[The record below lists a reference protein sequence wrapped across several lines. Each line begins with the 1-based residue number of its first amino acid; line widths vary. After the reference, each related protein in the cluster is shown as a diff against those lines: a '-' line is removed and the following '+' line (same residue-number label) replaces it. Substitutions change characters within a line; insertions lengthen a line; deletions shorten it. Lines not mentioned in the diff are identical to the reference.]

1 MNFIEFK
8 SYKKTKSR
16 NNIFLPILLLI
27 IVILIIFTLFKTN
40 YFKRENIAES
50 ENSTLIRFKV
60 FPWNKYYSTLSNYLT
75 EKGWEIPS
83 LPEEL
88 KDKVLPNIVEND
100 TVNNANEH
108 KSYYSAYFVASL
120 TSSPGSLGI
129 YGETN
134 GLEIYLNEN
143 KLSKNKSG
151 VFSGGAGSN
160 FTVLFKGSEFER
172 KVSVNSP
179 SFANNFVLE
188 RLSLT
193 VDPINMVATISG
205 KVNLNLP
212 GEIKGTLFN
221 ASNGCASST
230 VLKNGAFTA
239 SVPLNFGANNLTAS
253 GSWLTIKLDFPVIVV
268 NIS

>member
-1 MNFIEFK
+1 MNFRVK
-8 SYKKTKSR
+8 LYKYHK
-16 NNIFLPILLLI
+16 NIFLPFILVLLLI
-27 IVILIIFTLFKTN
+27 FIYFFSMDFFKS
-40 YFKRENIAES
+40 ENVAES
-50 ENSTLIRFKV
+50 ETPILVRFKV
-60 FPWNKYYSTLSNYLT
+60 FPWSKYYATLSNFLI
-75 EKGWEIPS
+75 EKGEKIPP

-88 KDKVLPNIVEND
+88 KDKDLSNIVESMP
-100 TVNNANEH
+100 TKKNEE
-108 KSYYSAYFVASL
+108 YEPVYSAYFVASL

-129 YGETN
+129 YGETK
-134 GLEIYLNEN
+134 GLEIYLDGN
-143 KLSKNKSG
+143 KLSKNTSG
-151 VFSGGAGSN
+151 VFSSGAGSS
-160 FTVLFKGSEFER
+160 FSILFKGSGFER
-172 KVSVNSP
+172 RVTVTSP

-253 GSWLTIKLDFPVIVV
+253 GCWLTIKLDLPVIVV

>member
-1 MNFIEFK
+1 MHFRKKNLSKNNSKSNILTFIF
-8 SYKKTKSR
+8 
-16 NNIFLPILLLI
+16 IILL
-27 IVILIIFTLFKTN
+27 ILILLTLFRAN
-40 YFKRENIAES
+40 YFKHENVAES

-60 FPWNKYYSTLSNYLT
+60 FPWNKYYGTLSNFFI
-75 EKGWEIPS
+75 EKGAKVPT

-88 KDKVLPNIVEND
+88 KDEELSKVVDIEP
-100 TVNNANEH
+100 VNNKREY
-108 KSYYSAYFVASL
+108 KPSYSAYFVASL

-129 YGETN
+129 YGETK
-134 GLEIYLNEN
+134 GLKVYLNGS
-143 KLSKNKSG
+143 KLSKNTEG
-151 VFSGGAGSN
+151 VFSSGTGSS
-160 FTVLFKGSEFER
+160 FSVLFKGSEFER
-172 KVSVNSP
+172 KVTVNSP

-188 RLSLT
+188 RLSLV

-221 ASNGCASST
+221 ASNGTANST

-253 GSWLTIKLDFPVIVV
+253 GSWLTIKLDLPVIVV

>member
-8 SYKKTKSR
+8 SFKTKSR
-16 NNIFLPILLLI
+16 NNIFPPILLFI

-40 YFKRENIAES
+40 YFKHENIAES
-50 ENSTLIRFKV
+50 ENPLLIRFKV
-60 FPWNKYYSTLSNYLT
+60 FPWNKYYRTLSNFLI
-75 EKGWEIPS
+75 EKGEKAPP

-88 KDKVLPNIVEND
+88 KDEELPEVVDNEP
-100 TVNNANEH
+100 VNNKGEY
-108 KSYYSAYFVASL
+108 KPYYSAYFVASL

-129 YGETN
+129 YGETK
-134 GLEIYLNEN
+134 GLEIYLNGS

-151 VFSGGAGSN
+151 VFSSGAGSN
-160 FTVLFKGSEFER
+160 FTVQFRGSGFER

-179 SFANNFVLE
+179 SFASNFVLE

-193 VDPINMVATISG
+193 VNPINMVATISG

-212 GEIKGTLFN
+212 GDIKGTLFN
-221 ASNGCASST
+221 ASNGSASST
-230 VLKNGAFTA
+230 ILKNGAFSA
-239 SVPLNFGANNLTAS
+239 SVPLNFGVNNLTAS
-253 GSWLTIKLDFPVIVV
+253 GSWLTIKLDLPVIVV